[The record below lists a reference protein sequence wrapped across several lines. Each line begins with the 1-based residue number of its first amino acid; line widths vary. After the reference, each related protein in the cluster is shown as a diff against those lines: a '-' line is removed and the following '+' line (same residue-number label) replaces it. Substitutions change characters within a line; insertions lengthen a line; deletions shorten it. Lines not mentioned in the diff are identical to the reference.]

1 MSSTDSTSLTSAD
14 KSSNEISLAD
24 WRRDNVNRLV
34 SGIYKAVKEINSD
47 VTFGISP
54 AGNLDNL
61 RSDLEYYVDID
72 TWVSK
77 MDMSII

>member
-1 MSSTDSTSLTSAD
+1 MSSADSPFSSSN

-34 SGIYKAVKEINSD
+34 SGIYKIIKESNPQ

-61 RSDLEYYVDID
+61 RMI
-72 TWVSK
+72 
-77 MDMSII
+77 